1 MANYVNIIPLLKA
14 KTGKRESFDEDLLL
28 DETLEL
34 EEQLPR
40 DLAQAYKDAKWEAGY
55 GSYTAMKDD
64 SIDKR
69 YGTRQL
75 PPDHDLKNLARRSA
89 RWDLGKATYERISK
103 QEAVDLLGMV
113 IKEGNKVGRRWEN
126 EHEISINDPVP
137 PGDNLHVTF
146 ANSGNAGAI
155 ENIDKLRF
163 LLPGRNG
170 GYALTE
176 FSYKATYD
184 RQGSKTNNYMPIFR
198 QEFSSSVY
206 DKYNIPHF
214 AKGNRIDWRKND
226 ATYDAT
232 MVYYAIK
239 LSDIIYKTDEYDH
252 PIDPVAYSDINYIQN
267 TLRGLL
273 RMSEANKIVSS
284 FIDKV
289 ITDESDKEKAL
300 ELKDEDLSWPQLM
313 DKQKFNADASSK
325 ELWDAIEDADVFSLF
340 EDTEGDNF
348 YAYNCNTNQV
358 LEIADAIIRDI
369 DSLLDANSTLINQFN
384 KYYKPEIA
392 KKLDYVDNK
401 DLEKESF
408 YIQDQLL
415 DKIPDS
421 RNKEIQVRRIKN
433 SRKSTYRSYTG
444 GSRIDVTDHT
454 ANDVFKDRVKKV
466 KVSDVPDTG
475 AHGKGKNSNVD
486 LPGYYSESNDIERLA
501 RAYNAE
507 ISDLNAA
514 RKYYII
520 NRNLYIKLKNE
531 ADYYDAEDP
540 VYTQDLETR
549 KGKFENARE
558 SYFNQLTEH
567 KKLKKRIAYFCDK
580 ELNET
585 VAYMEKFYS
594 FIEYSH
600 KRLFDLRNTIKGI
613 SNYTQQELNSLYGN
627 KGKERLDAINKEITE
642 IILHQ
647 QQLADSVNATKAKIA
662 ELREQIARLEADVA
676 SAEGSIQA
684 DEEQVSTLLNER
696 DSLSDNID
704 AAIEKS
710 YEDQESLIS
719 VVTEL
724 TSMITKANLSSASS
738 EAKKDNKHVLELANA
753 LKQDYINAEEILSSD
768 DPSEDDILQ
777 DDEDQGEQPSAA

>member
-1 MANYVNIIPLLKA
+1 
-14 KTGKRESFDEDLLL
+14 
-28 DETLEL
+28 
-34 EEQLPR
+34 
-40 DLAQAYKDAKWEAGY
+40 
-55 GSYTAMKDD
+55 
-64 SIDKR
+64 
-69 YGTRQL
+69 
-75 PPDHDLKNLARRSA
+75 
-89 RWDLGKATYERISK
+89 
-103 QEAVDLLGMV
+103 
-113 IKEGNKVGRRWEN
+113 
-126 EHEISINDPVP
+126 
-137 PGDNLHVTF
+137 
-146 ANSGNAGAI
+146 
-155 ENIDKLRF
+155 
-163 LLPGRNG
+163 
-170 GYALTE
+170 
-176 FSYKATYD
+176 
-184 RQGSKTNNYMPIFR
+184 
-198 QEFSSSVY
+198 
-206 DKYNIPHF
+206 
-214 AKGNRIDWRKND
+214 
-226 ATYDAT
+226 
-232 MVYYAIK
+232 
-239 LSDIIYKTDEYDH
+239 
-252 PIDPVAYSDINYIQN
+252 
-267 TLRGLL
+267 
-273 RMSEANKIVSS
+273 
-284 FIDKV
+284 
-289 ITDESDKEKAL
+289 
-300 ELKDEDLSWPQLM
+300 M